1 MVFEGVAED
10 KELLDA
16 VYPFVFVK
24 DYLTRQAACR
34 AIPAVIPVTS
44 IRLHLSRL
52 PSEIEELEG
61 KNADARCGLIEL
73 CEVYIRFLMAG
84 DRPGALWRSVP
95 DAGETPAERTTLSG
109 EAWGIS
115 LGIDSASSSAEHR
128 VLCAWRSTG
137 GSGGSG

>member
-16 VYPFVFVK
+16 IYPFVFVK

-84 DRPGALWRSVP
+84 DEIDRELCGEVCQTLVKRLPKERHSLVRLGAF
-95 DAGETPAERTTLSG
+95 
-109 EAWGIS
+109 
-115 LGIDSASSSAEHR
+115 H
-128 VLCAWRSTG
+128 
-137 GSGGSG
+137 